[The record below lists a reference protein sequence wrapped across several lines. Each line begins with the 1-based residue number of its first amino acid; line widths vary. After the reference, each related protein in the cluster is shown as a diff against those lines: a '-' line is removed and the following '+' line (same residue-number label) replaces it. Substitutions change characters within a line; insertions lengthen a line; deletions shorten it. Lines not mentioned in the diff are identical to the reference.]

1 MSASPELGS
10 KLRLD
15 FEVREYLG
23 KSGKVLK
30 AYQPAL
36 DRTVVLKILNPKFY
50 DPAEARTKFIEAG
63 RMLAGLSHPNVV
75 QVYGV
80 EDPPNELPFMIMEWI
95 EGTSLKKI
103 LKQEGKLAYDR
114 ALAYASGILSA
125 LEGIHDHGIVHRNL
139 KPENL
144 VVDPEGNIKLVDFGL
159 AVAPEEAGEEAG
171 DVVLGTPIYMSPEQ
185 VRGKPLDPRSDLYA
199 AGVIFYEMLTG
210 APPFTGKEP
219 RKIMRAHVKTPVP
232 NPNDDGAELPETCL
246 HVLRKSLAKRPE
258 KRYESAK
265 RLKVR
270 VRALEKERRS
280 GKDGAAIARKRRRKK
295 ARRTRARWRQVG
307 TTLAAA
313 VFIALGVGFWL
324 RATRQLDAEDAP
336 PVPVAARARGGR
348 AVFTWQTPAAVPTKL
363 QYGYGAEPDL
373 ILQAGEGSTD
383 HAITLEDLEP
393 GRTLSYR
400 VLEAEVRW
408 GATARIEL
416 ETAWTLGEPR
426 IEARA
431 VRAVVYFETEN
442 PVPAKVLVARSA
454 TLDGA
459 IQVLAAKGTTHEVAV
474 SGLEAGVE
482 YHGRVQVREPGEA
495 AQYRDFTFRT
505 EEPPAELLYQDPAG
519 QPLLCPPVLVGD
531 LVVVAGE
538 SGTVAAIPRGG
549 GEGGWRV
556 ELGAKVSHLDAV
568 GDMVLVRVGDRGLT
582 ALDGATGAA
591 RWTQELSG
599 APVGTPGVGGGAVA
613 VTLRDGTLLALDPAS
628 GLTLWRREVGVEPS
642 SGPGVA
648 TKAPFELVVGYAD
661 GVVRGFGPGG
671 KPRWEQPFG
680 ARVETPPVMG
690 EVGVGL
696 VGQGRILRMRESRK
710 SPRYENEV
718 GAPVSTASRAG
729 RFLVLG
735 GSDVGLI
742 GVDWTSGAGIWSREI
757 PGGSVGTPAAVAGR
771 VYGFSGNGHLVCL
784 RLATGTPL
792 YQVHL
797 ASPGAVRPLP
807 SPEGCYVATYGGQLF
822 LLRD

>member
-1 MSASPELGS
+1 VSASPELGPT
-10 KLRLD
+10 LRRD

-50 DPAEARTKFIEAG
+50 DPAEARRKFIDAG
-63 RMLAGLSHPNVV
+63 RMLAGLAHPNVV

-80 EDPPNELPFMIMEWI
+80 EDPPGELPFMIMEWI
-95 EGTSLKKI
+95 EGTNLKKV

-114 ALAYASGILSA
+114 ALSYASGILSA

-144 VVDPEGNIKLVDFGL
+144 VVDEEGNIKLVDFGL
-159 AVAPEEAGEEAG
+159 AVAPEEASEEAG

-210 APPFTGKEP
+210 KPPFTGKEP

-232 NPNDDGAELPETCL
+232 NPNDSGAQLPETCI
-246 HVLRKSLAKRPE
+246 HVLRKTLSKRPE

-265 RLKVR
+265 RVKDR
-270 VRALEKERRS
+270 VRALVKEHAS
-280 GKDGAAIARKRRRKK
+280 GKDGAAIVRKRRRKK
-295 ARRTRARWRQVG
+295 ARRKRARWRQIG
-307 TTLAAA
+307 TTLAVGAF
-313 VFIALGVGFWL
+313 VALGVGFWL

-336 PVPVAARARGGR
+336 PVPVQAQARGGR
-348 AVFTWQTPAAVPTKL
+348 AVFTWQTPGPVPTKL
-363 QYGYGAEPDL
+363 QYGYGKEPDL
-373 ILQAGEGSTD
+373 ILQTGAPSED

-393 GRTLSYR
+393 GRTLVYR
-400 VLEAEVRW
+400 VLEAEGRW
-408 GATARIEL
+408 GSTESIEL

-426 IEARA
+426 VEAKA
-431 VRAVVYFETEN
+431 VRVNVFFDTDAAV
-442 PVPAKVLVARSA
+442 PSRVLVSRQADLGSPVQVHAPA
-454 TLDGA
+454 TTRHA
-459 IQVLAAKGTTHEVAV
+459 VLV

-505 EEPPAELLYQDPAG
+505 EEPPAELLYQDPDG
-519 QPLLCPPVLVGD
+519 QPFLCPPVLVGD
-531 LVVVAGE
+531 AVVIAGE
-538 SGTVAAIPRGG
+538 SGAVAAVPRGG
-549 GEGGWRV
+549 GEPAWRV
-556 ELGAKVSHLDAV
+556 DLGAKVSQLVAA
-568 GDMVLVRVGDRGLT
+568 GDVVLARVGDQGLT
-582 ALDGATGAA
+582 AVDGATGAV
-591 RWTQELSG
+591 RWEQQLPG
-599 APVGTPGVGGGAVA
+599 QPVGRPGVGGGAVA
-613 VTLRDGTLLALDPAS
+613 VTLRDGALLALDPGS
-628 GLTLWRREVGVEPS
+628 GLTLWKRDVGVEPS

-648 TKAPFELVVGYAD
+648 TTGPFELVVGYTD
-661 GVVRGFGPGG
+661 GMVRGFGPGG

-680 ARVETPPVMG
+680 ARVEATPIMG

-696 VGQGRILRMRESRK
+696 VGEGRILRMRESRK
-710 SPRYENEV
+710 TPRYENEV
-718 GAPVSTASRAG
+718 GAPAATAAREG

-735 GSDVGLI
+735 GSDAGLI
-742 GVDWTSGAGIWSREI
+742 GVDWHSGAGVWSQAI
-757 PGGSVGTPAAVAGR
+757 PGGSLGEPAVSEGR
-771 VYGFSGNGHLVCL
+771 VYGYSGDGHLVCL
-784 RLATGTPL
+784 RLSTGAPL

-797 ASPGAVRPLP
+797 ASPGAIRPLP
-807 SPEGCYVATYGGQLF
+807 SSEGCYVATYGGQLF